1 MIDKAAIVCTKPKQ
15 DARKSL
21 TISLM
26 DKQYRSYC
34 HRARRCDV
42 CKSSRLPN
50 IFRSTHYEQ
59 AKFIPR
65 SVSTISVNFFRY
77 FEEPFR
83 SRPHPRIKNKT
94 STNLNQKTGG
104 GDEQR
109 TSRKSKNIVK
119 TSTFPTSVKSCKL
132 RLTRTNVFIPCTFD
146 LSGFD
151 CIT

>member
-50 IFRSTHYEQ
+50 IFRSTHYKQ
-59 AKFIPR
+59 AKSIPR
-65 SVSTISVNFFRY
+65 SVSTISVNYFRY

-83 SRPHPRIKNKT
+83 PHPHPRIKNKT
-94 STNLNQKTGG
+94 STNLNQLKRLVVTNKELHGSRSIVICFYIRSLYVSKIVRTGFLDRSNG
-104 GDEQR
+104 
-109 TSRKSKNIVK
+109 T
-119 TSTFPTSVKSCKL
+119 
-132 RLTRTNVFIPCTFD
+132 
-146 LSGFD
+146 
-151 CIT
+151 